1 MSRPPSQ
8 SELAIPT
15 IKTVLKPILYAD
27 IFDFP
32 LTFEEVYQY
41 IDIETTPEEVRCLL
55 NEAIE
60 AGLIEQLHG
69 YYSLPD
75 RMYLVDKR
83 RQRQIASDKLW
94 VQARHFGYWLGALP
108 FIRMVAVTGSLAVD
122 NPRDGVD
129 DIDYLIVTRPGRLW
143 FCRALIILMVR
154 YGHLRGTHLCPN
166 YLITENKLS
175 FDSIDFF
182 TAREMVQMKL
192 VYGTK
197 FYQKMWQAND
207 WVIQYFPQGKGPEP
221 DTSNDTLS
229 STQQLLKKLGE
240 FVFGGFLGNLLET
253 GLRKYQINKH
263 TRLANQN
270 GTHDT
275 LVFTADVCKGHY
287 DGHKHKTMQ
296 AYRQRAEKYNLSL
309 ENE

>member
-1 MSRPPSQ
+1 M
-8 SELAIPT
+8 
-15 IKTVLKPILYAD
+15 KPILYAD

-41 IDIETTPEEVRCLL
+41 VEVKTSHDEVRWLL

-60 AGLIEQLHG
+60 AGFIERVHG

-75 RMYLVDKR
+75 RTYLVDKR
-83 RQRQIASDKLW
+83 RKRQIASEKLW
-94 VQARHFGYWLGALP
+94 VKAKHFGYWLAALP
-108 FIRMVAVTGSLAVD
+108 FVRMVAVTGSLAVD

-129 DIDYLIVTRPGRLW
+129 DIDYLIVTRAGRLW

-166 YLITENKLS
+166 YLITENKLA

-182 TAREMVQMKL
+182 TAREMIQMKL
-192 VYGTK
+192 IYGTE
-197 FYQKMWQAND
+197 FYRKMWQINN
-207 WVIQYFPQGKGPEP
+207 WVIRYFPQGKGVDP
-221 DTSNDTLS
+221 DSSYDALS
-229 STQQLLKKLGE
+229 SGQQFIKKLGE
-240 FVFGGFLGNLLET
+240 FVFSGFLGNLLET
-253 GLRKYQINKH
+253 WLQKYQVNKH
-263 TRLANQN
+263 TRLASQN
-270 GTHDT
+270 GYRDT

-287 DGHKHKTMQ
+287 DGHKHKTMR
-296 AYRQRAEKYNLSL
+296 AYQQRAEKYNLSL